1 MWTTTFKTY
10 VPYAV
15 GLDETFDRLEALA
28 GGGSSYPPH
37 NIINESNGRT
47 ILEIAVAGFSKN
59 DISVFTERN
68 LLTVRAKEKEKTEKK
83 YQHKGISTRSFEKS
97 WQLGQDVEIKD
108 VTCDN
113 GLLVIELQK
122 ELPEKQKKKVWM

>member
-10 VPYAV
+10 VPYAL
-15 GLDETFDRLEALA
+15 GLDETFDRLESLA
-28 GGGSSYPPH
+28 GGASSYPPH
-37 NIINESNGRT
+37 NIIVEGNGKT

-68 LLTVRAKEKEKTEKK
+68 CLTVRAREKDKTERK
-83 YQHKGISTRSFEKS
+83 YQHKGISNRSFEKS
-97 WQLGQDVEIKD
+97 WQLSQDVEIKD
-108 VTCDN
+108 VIYEN

-122 ELPEKQKKKVWM
+122 ELPDKQKRKVWM